1 MLAAVTIAG
10 GQHPRAMAGWTCPR
24 EDECRFVVPVDDP
37 EAAARGYTGVV
48 MRNAPLASSAYKLGF
63 HAGGTRECFPPSNCS
78 PLHRPP
84 THHPPPPGGRMC
96 MPCWNHISRE
106 TRVGDPAAQA
116 DGQNKKRAL
125 VEPKSQA
132 DACRSAPHHHQP
144 PTPPTPDTPPP
155 HLCPPPPLSPP
166 TFHPW
171 APPHTTPPR
180 RQSVPRRRRGRPK
193 ETVLSPSFSS
203 RSRHVQRTRR
213 HGDR

>member
-1 MLAAVTIAG
+1 MPPSFFRVKRGKPTGGAREEWGRCSHMRLLLLLSILGEICGTCINMLAAVTIAG

-63 HAGGTRECFPPSNCS
+63 HARGTRECFLPSNCS
-78 PLHRPP
+78 RYIDIP

-116 DGQNKKRAL
+116 DRQNKKRAL

-132 DACRSAPHHHQP
+132 DARSKKKARATEGDGAFAKFQ
-144 PTPPTPDTPPP
+144 
-155 HLCPPPPLSPP
+155 LSKQ
-166 TFHPW
+166 
-171 APPHTTPPR
+171 A
-180 RQSVPRRRRGRPK
+180 
-193 ETVLSPSFSS
+193 
-203 RSRHVQRTRR
+203 RTA
-213 HGDR
+213 HM